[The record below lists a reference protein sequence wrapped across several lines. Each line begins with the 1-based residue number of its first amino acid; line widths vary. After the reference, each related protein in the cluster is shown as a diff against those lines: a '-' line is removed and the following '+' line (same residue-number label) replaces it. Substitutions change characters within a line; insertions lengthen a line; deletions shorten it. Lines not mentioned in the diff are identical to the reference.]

1 MKKSKR
7 TIGLTILLTCFLS
20 AKAYSS
26 TSQSQTYV
34 SRSSSL
40 TQLSSPK
47 SGLLQSE
54 HLNLLFAQQTNDS
67 AKVANFEP
75 RKLKNPWIA
84 LGIALV
90 PGSIVHGAGHFY
102 AGRIGTG
109 FVLLGSELV
118 GTGLIGVGL
127 IRGIGTITGEPREGW
142 VIELEVG
149 LVLFVGS
156 WIYDVVA
163 SPFAVMKRNQ
173 EILQGKRALRLRII
187 NQNGD
192 FRVEIVKLF

>member
-1 MKKSKR
+1 MKGLGR
-7 TIGLTILLTCFLS
+7 TIGLVIFLICFLS
-20 AKAYSS
+20 VKSHS
-26 TSQSQTYV
+26 TTDKIQTYV
-34 SRSSSL
+34 SRGSSL

-47 SGLLQSE
+47 SSLLQSE

-67 AKVANFEP
+67 AKVANFDS

-84 LGIALV
+84 FGIALV

-102 AGRIGTG
+102 AGKIGTG

-118 GTGLIGVGL
+118 GTGLIVVGL
-127 IRGIGTITGEPREGW
+127 VGGIETITGEPREGW

-156 WIYDVVA
+156 WIYDIIG
-163 SPFAVMKRNQ
+163 SPIVVMKSNKDL
-173 EILQGKRALRLRII
+173 LQRKHSGLKIQIKDGNL
-187 NQNGD
+187 
-192 FRVEIVKLF
+192 KLVTIWSF